1 MVNDMFS
8 GHKVPLAKER
18 ARLVREVCSTTIH
31 KWGGSFV
38 KIVNEANKSAVDLV
52 NILTGNFPNFQDHQ
66 IYKGHQIHFY
76 KRAQILVAGIWGM
89 YQGKDLG

>member
-1 MVNDMFS
+1 MFS

-31 KWGGSFV
+31 KYEGSFV
-38 KIVNEANKSAVDLV
+38 KIVNDANKCGVDLV

-76 KRAQILVAGIWGM
+76 KRAQILVVGIWGM
-89 YQGKDLG
+89 Y